1 MASHILPTNRVD
13 VVTLNSYIKTI
24 TEPCIRDYPILNG
37 LAESKRFVFNYRGGQ
52 DGKAVSWPVH
62 FRLPPVETNYG
73 MKAVNPTRT
82 NQYKMAELPCRS
94 YRTVEAISKDE
105 MLFNTGGPA
114 IVKLAD
120 RLVPSMTRALIQTIA
135 KDLLNNDGGSSS
147 SDYSERVH
155 GLPSIFGTT
164 GSVITNSPCW
174 SPNGTYAGIVSTP
187 GNYASSTWTPGT
199 SKAWPIGVGDEAY
212 AFWTPMVVDYEA
224 AVFDG
229 VAHDG
234 VTAAHTL
241 AAQWHMAFRFGM
253 TRLRALHNKRPD
265 VIMCDNEMYR
275 QILDSLEPHEQV
287 VVKRDAGSSLM
298 TRLGYESTSFEG
310 VDLITGY
317 GMPLNTA
324 FMFPWSAF
332 SLMSWQGQIVEKQT
346 DDDFTVQSTAYS
358 QDAWLNLKVETPA
371 WCVKVTS

>member
-1 MASHILPTNRVD
+1 MAAHILPTNRVD
-13 VVTLNSYIKTI
+13 VVTLNSYIKTV
-24 TEPCIRDYPILNG
+24 TEPCVRDYPILSG

-73 MKAVNPTRT
+73 MKAVSPTRT
-82 NQYKMAELPCRS
+82 PQHKMAELPCRS

-105 MLFNTGGPA
+105 MLFNRGAPA
-114 IVKLAD
+114 IVSLSD

-135 KDLLNNDGGSSS
+135 KDLLNNDGASAT

-155 GLPSIFGTT
+155 GLPSLFNST
-164 GSVITNSPCW
+164 GSVITDSPCW

-199 SKAWPIGVGDEAY
+199 SNGWPIGIGDEAY
-212 AFWTPMVVDYEA
+212 AFWTPMIIDYEA
-224 AVFDG
+224 AKFSG
-229 VAHDG
+229 
-234 VTAAHTL
+234 TSHTL
-241 AAQWHMAFRFGM
+241 ALQWHMAFRFGI
-253 TRLRALHNKRPD
+253 TRLKALHNKRPD
-265 VIMCDNEMYR
+265 VIMCDGEMYR
-275 QILDSLEPHEQV
+275 QILDSLEPHDQI

-298 TRLGYESTSFEG
+298 TRLGYETTSFEG

-332 SLMSWQGQIVEKQT
+332 QLISWQSQLIEKET
-346 DDDFTVQSTAYS
+346 DDDFTVQAKAYS
-358 QDAWLNLKVETPA
+358 QDSWLNLKCETPA
-371 WCVKVTS
+371 WVVEVTS